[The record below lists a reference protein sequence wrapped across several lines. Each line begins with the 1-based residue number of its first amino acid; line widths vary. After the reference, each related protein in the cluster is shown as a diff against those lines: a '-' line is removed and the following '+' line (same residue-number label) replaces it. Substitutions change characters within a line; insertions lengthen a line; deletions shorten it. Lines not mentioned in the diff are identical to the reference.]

1 MKSNEY
7 RKCCVIT
14 GDTPYQVGEG
24 ESQGIHSATGVLKM
38 GRVVWAKNNEDQ
50 TPEKQTSV
58 FAKGVGV
65 ILVQSSHLRPTS
77 VAI

>member
-1 MKSNEY
+1 MKPNEY
-7 RKCCVIT
+7 RKCCIIT
-14 GDTPYQVGEG
+14 RDTHYQVGEG
-24 ESQGIHSATGVLKM
+24 ESQGTHTATGVLKM
-38 GRVVWAKNNEDQ
+38 GGVVWAKNNEDQ

-58 FAKGVGV
+58 FARGIGV